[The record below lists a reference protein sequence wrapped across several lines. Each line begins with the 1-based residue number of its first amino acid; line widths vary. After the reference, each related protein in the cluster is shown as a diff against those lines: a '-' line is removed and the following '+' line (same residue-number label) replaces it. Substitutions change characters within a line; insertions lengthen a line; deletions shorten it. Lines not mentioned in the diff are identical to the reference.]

1 LNRSIRTPTF
11 SNDRSSRTGLPIAW
25 SSAALA
31 QPAGAQAEVLFRQ
44 GRDLM
49 VAGKLAEACN
59 AFEESQKLEPA
70 VTTLLNLAGC
80 REKLGQLAT
89 AWGLFLDAARQ
100 TRSATDAASQQLH
113 HVAAAH
119 AQQLEPRV
127 SRLTIKVPPPNQ
139 LDGLEITRAPDR
151 IGAAMW
157 NQALPIDGG
166 TYTITAQAPGMP
178 RWSTQ
183 VTVAPENDT
192 KAVEIP
198 DLRTLPRDDT
208 RPAAHTPPPADGVR
222 AILPRPTPP
231 HTSSKA
237 GPLVIGASGLAL
249 LGSGLGFELWAES
262 RYAAAKSEMVSQPQ
276 RDSLY
281 NAANTGRYLAEAL
294 AVSGLAACGAAVWL
308 YLRDDSRKERA
319 PTGAN
324 VRIVPTA
331 AGLAV
336 SGRF

>member
-1 LNRSIRTPTF
+1 MNRAVAIVCV
-11 SNDRSSRTGLPIAW
+11 AW
-25 SSAALA
+25 SATAYSQAG
-31 QPAGAQAEVLFRQ
+31 GAQAEVLFRQ
-44 GRDLM
+44 GRDLLA
-49 VAGKLAEACN
+49 AGKLAEACS

-100 TRSATDAASQQLH
+100 TRSGTDAASQQLH
-113 HVAAAH
+113 GVAAAR
-119 AQQLEPRV
+119 AQRLEPRV
-127 SRLTIKVPPPNQ
+127 SRLTIDVPPPSR

-166 TYTITAQAPGMP
+166 TYTITAHAPGMP
-178 RWSTQ
+178 PWSTQ
-183 VTVAPENDT
+183 VTVAPENDART
-192 KAVEIP
+192 VEIP
-198 DLRTLPRDDT
+198 DLRTLPRDDP
-208 RPAAHTPPPADGVR
+208 RPAARIPPAVDGVQ
-222 AILPRPTPP
+222 AIPPLPAPP

-237 GPLVIGASGLAL
+237 GALVVGASGLVL
-249 LGSGLGFELWAES
+249 LGSGFGFELWAES
-262 RYAAAKSEMVSQPQ
+262 RYAAAKSELMSQSQ
-276 RDSLY
+276 RDALY
-281 NAANTGRYLAEAL
+281 NAANTRRYLAEAL

-319 PTGAN
+319 PTDAN